1 MIEYQEIYQMFVN
14 VASDL
19 YAQMF
24 QWCQN
29 NSEEQH
35 KFNNY
40 FIENLKILDNL
51 VNYFN
56 ENFKKLGKMF
66 KCVYP
71 GITGTYTLA
80 PNIERHLRDVART
93 TPVDVVPI
101 RR

>member
-1 MIEYQEIYQMFVN
+1 
-14 VASDL
+14 
-19 YAQMF
+19 
-24 QWCQN
+24 
-29 NSEEQH
+29 
-35 KFNNY
+35 
-40 FIENLKILDNL
+40 

-71 GITGTYTLA
+71 GITGTYTLV